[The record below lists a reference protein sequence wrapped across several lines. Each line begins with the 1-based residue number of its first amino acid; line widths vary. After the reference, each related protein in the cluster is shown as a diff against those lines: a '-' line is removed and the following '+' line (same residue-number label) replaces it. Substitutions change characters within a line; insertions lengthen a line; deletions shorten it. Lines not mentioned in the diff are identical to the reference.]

1 MPKCNLCNTRAT
13 FNIASEKTA
22 KFCKMHKESG
32 MIDVVNKKCEF
43 DGCAIHP
50 VYNIIGSKIG
60 KFCFKHKIDGMIDI
74 ISKKCIKL
82 NCKVRASFNFEG
94 KQPPLYCS
102 EHKLKDMINIRNI
115 SCIYEKCN
123 LDASFNYSDQKI
135 PKYCS
140 KHKLDKMVNIKN
152 KCKFLNCYKS
162 PTYNYA
168 DKKRAIYCA
177 THKLPDMINHKNKLC
192 EFDNCTKQANFN
204 LDGENSK
211 FCYEHKT
218 SEMVNVGSKKCK
230 FCPTIVK
237 NKYEGYCL
245 RCFIHTFPDKPVSRN
260 YKTKEKTVTDYILS
274 TFPEYDW
281 ITDKKIQDGCS
292 SRRPDM
298 LLDLGYQVIIIEIDE
313 TQHKDYDCS
322 CENKRIMELSKDVN
336 HRPIVFIRF
345 NPDEYIDEDNNLVK
359 SCWYINNLGICC
371 IKKEKEWN
379 ARLVALKFQI
389 KYWCNPNNT
398 TDKTI
403 EIIQLYYDQNTEDI
417 TDSEEETEE
426 INQNIKIEINLH

>member
-1 MPKCNLCNTRAT
+1 MTLIIVVTKMPKCNLCNTRAT

-22 KFCKMHKESG
+22 KFCKTHKESG
-32 MIDVVNKKCEF
+32 MIDVVNKKCEH
-43 DGCAIHP
+43 DGCIIHP
-50 VYNIIGSKIG
+50 VYNVPGSKKG
-60 KFCFKHKIDGMIDI
+60 KFCFKHKADGMIDI
-74 ISKKCIKL
+74 ISKNCNFI

-94 KQPPLYCS
+94 KQPPLYCI
-102 EHKLKDMINIRNI
+102 EHKLKDMINIRKI
-115 SCIYEKCN
+115 QCAYEKCN
-123 LDASFNYSDQKI
+123 LIAQFNYANKTVGI
-135 PKYCS
+135 YCS
-140 KHKLDKMVNIKN
+140 KHKLDKMIDIKHK
-152 KCKFLNCYKS
+152 KCRFLNCNKS
-162 PTYNYA
+162 PTYNYT
-168 DKKRAIYCA
+168 DKKIAMYCA
-177 THKLPDMINHKNKLC
+177 THKSPDMVNHKNKLC
-192 EFDNCTKQANFN
+192 EFNDCKKQANFN
-204 LDGENSK
+204 LDGEKNSK
-211 FCYEHKT
+211 FCYDHKT

-230 FCPTIVK
+230 LCPTIVK
-237 NKYEGYCL
+237 NKHDGYCL

-298 LLDLGYQVIIIEIDE
+298 LLDLGYQVIIVEIDE

-345 NPDEYIDEDNNLVK
+345 NPDQYIDEDNNTVK
-359 SCWYINNLGICC
+359 SCWYINKLGICS
-371 IKKEKEWN
+371 IEKKKEKEWN
-379 ARLVALKFQI
+379 DRLVSLKSQI

-403 EIIQLYYDQNTEDI
+403 EIIQLYYRF
-417 TDSEEETEE
+417 
-426 INQNIKIEINLH
+426 

>member
-1 MPKCNLCNTRAT
+1 
-13 FNIASEKTA
+13 
-22 KFCKMHKESG
+22 MHKESG